1 MGKIKPDVENGVIAG
16 RPSDKALLA
25 PFLSGFD
32 VTWGANFLAFGTNLT
47 VYFLL
52 PETFVSQ
59 GFGIEQEIALFIT
72 DFPTL
77 EPRVL
82 QAIEQALRESPAKG
96 RIEQSIFFL
105 CSPSS
110 TGKDWMADYASAN
123 PGSRLSVT
131 FNTADLISAGGDA
144 WHVRNKIREQLFT
157 RNLFDNQ
164 LPIES
169 DLYFFGRD
177 QLVADYL
184 DAVKRSQNRGLFGL
198 RKTGKTSV
206 LYKLRRHI
214 HRDEIGAVYYY
225 DAKLPSIRMLAWHEL
240 LAKIARDIA
249 KVHSIGIPKGVDDPK
264 RVSDVLINILQQ
276 TPENKITVLIFDEI
290 EYISPVAK
298 EDSHWH
304 KEFVPFWQT
313 LWAAQSQVR
322 RLSNIVVGV
331 NPKVVEMDTVNDVQN
346 PMFGIVQPKYLKG
359 FELEEL
365 KSMLKFFGKRMGLN
379 FDAEAQ
385 SYLLRRYGGHPLLI
399 RMACS
404 EVHKSLERDGSTRPI
419 SITAN
424 MLKVGEEGRDEEL
437 LFYCRHVVGELQKFY
452 PDEYE
457 MLEMLAS
464 GQVTDV
470 RDLSDEPEY
479 TRHLRD
485 YGLLKF
491 DSLKRPTFEIPVV
504 GEYVG
509 RELARREKRPL
520 VRKLVPKGARE
531 EWIKR
536 RCQTISREIRLLA
549 KEVTKASQPG
559 LFGYGDFPEAERFAT
574 TQVANDINSF
584 VVFINICNRCFVES
598 IERFG
603 KTLGIANYFWTNI
616 KTTYPDL
623 WQALQRIKVYRNNDL
638 HLELNPTVEAE
649 LVRYL
654 AMDLE
659 GRRISQ
665 LDEPWFALQQAV
677 LDELMLAIQYELAR
691 HS

>member
-1 MGKIKPDVENGVIAG
+1 MGKIKSDVENGVVAK
-16 RPSDKALLA
+16 RPLDKALLN
-25 PFLSGFD
+25 PFLSGFE
-32 VTWGANFLAFGTNLT
+32 VTWGANYRAFGTDLT

-59 GFGIEQEIALFIT
+59 GFGIEQEIALFVT

-82 QAIEQALRESPAKG
+82 QAIDQALREAPAKG

-105 CSPSS
+105 CSPST
-110 TGKDWMADYASAN
+110 TGKDWMANYAAAN

-131 FNTADLISAGGDA
+131 FNTAELTSASGDA

-206 LYKLRRHI
+206 LYKLRRHV
-214 HRDEIGAVYYY
+214 HRDGVGTVYYY

-240 LAKIARDIA
+240 LAKITKDIA
-249 KVHSIGIPKGVDDPK
+249 QTHKIGIPKGFDDPK
-264 RVSDVLINILQQ
+264 RVSDVLMQVLKQ
-276 TPENKITVLIFDEI
+276 TPETNITVLIFDEI

-298 EDSHWH
+298 EDTHWH

-313 LWAAQSQVR
+313 LWATQSQVR

-331 NPKVVEMDTVNDVQN
+331 NPKVVEMDTVNEVQN
-346 PMFGIVQPKYLKG
+346 PMFGIIQPKYLKG

-379 FDAEAQ
+379 FDAGAQ

-404 EVHKSLERDGSTRPI
+404 EVHKSLERESATRPI
-419 SITAN
+419 TITADT
-424 MLKVGEEGRDEEL
+424 LKIGEEGRDEEL

-491 DSLKRPTFEIPVV
+491 DNFKRPTFEIPVV

-509 RELARREKRPL
+509 RELARREKRAL
-520 VRKLVPKGARE
+520 VRKIVPANARTD
-531 EWIKR
+531 WIQR
-536 RCQTISREIRLLA
+536 RSQTISREMRILA
-549 KEVTKASQPG
+549 KEVTRAALPRF
-559 LFGYGDFPEAERFAT
+559 FGDGDFPEAERFAT
-574 TQVANDINSF
+574 IQPATDINSF

-603 KTLGIANYFWTNI
+603 KASGRANYFWADI
-616 KTTYPDL
+616 KNTYPDL

-649 LVRYL
+649 LARYL
-654 AMDLE
+654 AVDLE
-659 GRRISQ
+659 GRRMSQ
-665 LDEPWFALQQAV
+665 LEEPWFALQQAV
-677 LDELMLAIQYELAR
+677 LDEMMLAIQYELAR